1 MEENAPGALKFAIG
15 VALGAPHG
23 LHRRLEGMRSP
34 ASQPLLKAALWDMDG
49 TIVDTERYWIEAE
62 HALVAAH
69 GGQWSH
75 EKAMQLVGQS
85 LVYSAGILQEAG
97 VALEVREIIDTL
109 TGHVVSLVR
118 ESVPWRPGAR
128 ELLEELHTA
137 GVRCALVTMSEA
149 PLAREIVA
157 SLPKP
162 YFEFLVTGDTVTQGK
177 PHPEAYLKAVELL
190 QQHDPELDHRHCV
203 ALEDSG
209 PGVAAA
215 VASGV
220 VTVAIPH
227 IVPLPHDPR
236 RATWDTLAGRTVA
249 DLEELLGLRHEF
261 TGAGLRLS
269 AGELENS
276 GLESAASGGRR
287 LD

>member
-1 MEENAPGALKFAIG
+1 MPFPDAS
-15 VALGAPHG
+15 
-23 LHRRLEGMRSP
+23 SP
-34 ASQPLLKAALWDMDG
+34 LKAVLWDMDG

-69 GGQWSH
+69 GGEWSH

-85 LVYSAGILQEAG
+85 LVFSAGILQEDG
-97 VALEVREIIDTL
+97 VELEVRKIIDTL
-109 TGHVVSLVR
+109 TGHVVRLVR
-118 ESVPWRPGAR
+118 QSVPWRPGAR
-128 ELLEELHTA
+128 ELLDELHTA

-203 ALEDSG
+203 ALEDSA

-220 VTVAIPH
+220 VTVATPP
-227 IVPLPHDPR
+227 IVPPPGEPR
-236 RATWDTLAGRTVA
+236 RATWSTLEGRTVA
-249 DLEELLGLRHEF
+249 DLEELVALRHEF
-261 TGAGLRLS
+261 PDATFGAADPTELS
-269 AGELENS
+269 T
-276 GLESAASGGRR
+276 
-287 LD
+287 